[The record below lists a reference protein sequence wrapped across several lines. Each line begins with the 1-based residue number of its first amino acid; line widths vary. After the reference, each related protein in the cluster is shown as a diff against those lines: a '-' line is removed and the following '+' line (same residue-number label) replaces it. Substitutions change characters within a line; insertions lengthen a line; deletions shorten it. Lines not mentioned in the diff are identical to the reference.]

1 MVYRIIG
8 LMSGSSLDGLD
19 IAFVE
24 FTETAGAW
32 DFEIPH
38 AACMPYPEAWKQ
50 KLSAATTLSARDY
63 LLLDAEYGQYTAML
77 VNDFIST
84 HALEHRVQL
93 IASHGHTSFHIPEK
107 GMTAQLGNPAAIAA
121 KTGIRVIGDLRS
133 GDVALGGQ
141 GAPLVP
147 IGEKLLF
154 GQYALFLN
162 IGGIANISAR
172 DADFRGFDI
181 CPANRVLNMLAA
193 DLTGGYDEDG
203 RMAASGVVDWPLL
216 ERLNAF
222 SYYRQDPPKSLANRF
237 GVEEIFPVISEAGLS
252 TADALRTY
260 VEHIC
265 VQVKNSIQWLFGNEA
280 VPGAMLV
287 TGGGACNLFLVTRL
301 QEMLGSIPVELVIPD
316 RQIIDYKEA
325 LIIALIGA
333 LRWRED
339 VNTLQAVTGA
349 SRDHTGGAIWCG

>member
-32 DFEIPH
+32 RFEIPY
-38 AACMPYPEAWKQ
+38 AACMPYPEEWKQ
-50 KLSAATTLSARDY
+50 KLAAATTLSARDY
-63 LLLDAEYGQYTAML
+63 LLLDAEYGQYTAEL
-77 VNDFIST
+77 VSEFIAA

-107 GMTAQLGNPAAIAA
+107 GITAQLGHPAAIAA

-154 GQYALFLN
+154 DQYALFLN

-172 DADFRGFDI
+172 GDEFRGFDV

-193 DLTGGYDEDG
+193 DLPGGFDEDG
-203 RMAASGVVDWPLL
+203 RTAATGQVDSQLL
-216 ERLNAF
+216 ARLNAF
-222 SYYRQDPPKSLANRF
+222 AYYQQAPPKSLANRF
-237 GVEEIFPVISEAGLS
+237 GVEEIFPVISAAGLS

-265 VQVKNSIQWLFGNEA
+265 VQVKESIHQLFGETVA
-280 VPGAMLV
+280 PGEMFV
-287 TGGGACNLFLVTRL
+287 TGGGACNLLLVARM
-301 QEMLGSIPVELVIPD
+301 QEILRPLSVELIIPD

-339 VNTLQAVTGA
+339 VNILQAVTGA